1 MAVKTTAWVI
11 VATAIQLAC
20 QPEVPN
26 SAAPQARS
34 QTPADHLDTSKILCA
49 FSEASSQRV
58 LAAATKASVDSKL
71 ALTKPDESNPTV
83 LALPEQSAGASAGPA
98 AVRSCDSIEDQVVEL
113 MRISGGMPEAEV
125 AAAECRLLSASML
138 DTVRDGGHRYDV
150 RIQVYAVIVPG
161 LPLALGKACDLNRTR
176 W

>member
-26 SAAPQARS
+26 NAAPQARS
-34 QTPADHLDTSKILCA
+34 QTPADNLDTSKILCA

-58 LAAATKASVDSKL
+58 LAAAANAFVDSKL

-83 LALPEQSAGASAGPA
+83 LALPEQSSGASSGSSV
-98 AVRSCDSIEDQVVEL
+98 VRSCDSIEDQVVEL
-113 MRISGGMPEAEV
+113 MRISGGMPGTDV
-125 AAAECRLLSASML
+125 AKAECRLLSASMSE
-138 DTVRDGGHRYDV
+138 TVQDGGRRYDV
-150 RIQVYAVIVPG
+150 RIQVYAVKVPG
-161 LPLALGKACDLNRTR
+161 QPLALGKACSVIRVP